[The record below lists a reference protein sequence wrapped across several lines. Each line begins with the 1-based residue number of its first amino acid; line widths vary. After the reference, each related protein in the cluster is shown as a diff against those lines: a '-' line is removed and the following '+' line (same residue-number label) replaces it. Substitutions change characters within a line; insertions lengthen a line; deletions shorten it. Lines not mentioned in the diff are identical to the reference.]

1 MFLFFYLRCNGT
13 KPLHLLTQ
21 LPSDAIEITGIKGIR
36 GRIRKDFLY
45 YNPKTHEIYEKM
57 TRPIDEGFPYVVLE
71 DRTIWISHGK
81 EMLTSYLYDVCEEKF
96 KNL

>member
-1 MFLFFYLRCNGT
+1 MCEYIRNRGDGI

-21 LPSDAIEITGIKGIR
+21 LPSDAIEVTGIKGIR

-45 YNPKTHEIYEKM
+45 YNPKTHEIYEKPK
-57 TRPIDEGFPYVVLE
+57 RPIDEAFPYVVVE
-71 DRTIWISHGK
+71 DRTIWIGSGK
-81 EMLTSYLYDVCEEKF
+81 EMLTSYLYDACEKKF

>member
-1 MFLFFYLRCNGT
+1 MCEYIRNRGDGI
-13 KPLHLLTQ
+13 KALHLLTQ
-21 LPSDAIEITGIKGIR
+21 LPSDAIKITGIKCIR

-45 YNPKTHEIYEKM
+45 YNPKTHEIYEKT

-71 DRTIWISHGK
+71 DRTIWISPGK
-81 EMLTSYLYDVCEEKF
+81 EMLTSYLYKSCEEKF

>member
-1 MFLFFYLRCNGT
+1 MCEYILDRGRDI

-45 YNPKTHEIYEKM
+45 YNPKTHQIYEKLKH
-57 TRPIDEGFPYVVLE
+57 PYDDAFPYKVVE
-71 DRTIWISHGK
+71 DRTTWIGPGK
-81 EMLTSYLYDVCEEKF
+81 EMLTSYLYASCEKKF